1 MKTTWAW
8 LGDHLAV
15 DFANTIKVV
24 DNSTIE
30 LIGSVEEFHDWHEAE
45 PADLPTVVLTSEG
58 LRELRSLRDCALRL
72 LHAACDDRTF
82 PQADIATINEAIE
95 IGGTLRLLG
104 PTAGTSRLQSAS
116 ESGFD
121 ALAGR
126 LAAAV
131 VDLLAREDLANLA
144 LCPAPSC
151 GQLFHRARP
160 NQMWC
165 SPGCGNRARVDRHRH
180 RRMSAAGLARR

>member
-30 LIGSVEEFHDWHEAE
+30 LIGSVDEFHDWQEAE
-45 PADLPTVVLTSEG
+45 PVRLPTVVLTSES
-58 LRELRSLRDCALRL
+58 LQSLLNLRDCALRL
-72 LHAACDDRTF
+72 LHSALDDRTL

-95 IGGTLRLLG
+95 IGGTLRLLES
-104 PTAGTSRLQSAS
+104 TAGTSRLQSAS
-116 ESGFD
+116 DTGLD
-121 ALAGR
+121 ALAGL

-131 VDLLAREDLANLA
+131 VDLLAREDLANIA
-144 LCPAPSC
+144 VCPAPSC
-151 GQLFHRARP
+151 GQFFHRARP

-180 RRMSAAGLARR
+180 RRMSATAQARR